1 MAVRKIIYATI
12 LVAIGL
18 CVGCAN
24 NEIDTAEYDEILE
37 ENATES
43 VANLT
48 LNDTATKKTTQKSA
62 NLSKTAPKSNSQKA
76 QNLRDSSANRQK
88 NPQKNPKDLA
98 QDSNANQLDDL
109 QNLQDLVQDSR
120 ILGENE
126 TDNLAQDSHIL
137 NKSAP
142 KARFSFNVAK
152 LNTPIPQLQTNC
164 NAKDFQQCEDLGR
177 IYAVQ
182 EKRDLAVAHYKR
194 ACDSGKGSPMSC
206 FFLSLM
212 FANSGDLASAR
223 EYLSMIDERTLQDKK
238 IDEAELMLSISEIA
252 LIKDK
257 LKIFCA
263 NGESSACKV
272 LSSVFKIRGESN
284 EAREFFS
291 ARCKGGNSASC
302 AILKDL

>member
-1 MAVRKIIYATI
+1 M
-12 LVAIGL
+12 
-18 CVGCAN
+18 GCAN
-24 NEIDTAEYDEILE
+24 NEIDIAEYDEILE
-37 ENATES
+37 DNATES

-48 LNDTATKKTTQKSA
+48 TQKSNTADNATKKATQKSA
-62 NLSKTAPKSNSQKA
+62 NLSKTTQKSNSQKA
-76 QNLRDSSANRQK
+76 QNLRDSHTNQLG
-88 NPQKNPKDLA
+88 NLQNMQDLA
-98 QDSNANQLDDL
+98 QDSM
-109 QNLQDLVQDSR
+109 QDSR
-120 ILGENE
+120 ILGANRA
-126 TDNLAQDSHIL
+126 DNLDSHIL

-142 KARFSFNVAK
+142 KAKFSFNVAK

-164 NAKDFQQCEDLGR
+164 DAKDLQQCEDLGR
-177 IYAVQ
+177 IYAIQ

-194 ACDSGKGSPMSC
+194 ACDSGKGSQMSC

-284 EAREFFS
+284 EARAFFS
-291 ARCKGGNSASC
+291 TRCKDGNSASC

>member
-1 MAVRKIIYATI
+1 MVVRKIIYATI

-43 VANLT
+43 VANLALDNAT
-48 LNDTATKKTTQKSA
+48 NNATATKKSA
-62 NLSKTAPKSNSQKA
+62 NLSKIAPKSNSQKA
-76 QNLRDSSANRQK
+76 QNLRVSSTNQQK

-98 QDSNANQLDDL
+98 QDSNANQLDDS

-120 ILGENE
+120 
-126 TDNLAQDSHIL
+126 IL

-223 EYLSMIDERTLQDKK
+223 EYLSMIDEHTLQDKK

-252 LIKDK
+252 LIKEK
-257 LKIFCA
+257 LQSFCS
-263 NGESSACKV
+263 NGEPSSCKI

-291 ARCKGGNSASC
+291 AKCKDGNSASC
-302 AILKDL
+302 TILKDL